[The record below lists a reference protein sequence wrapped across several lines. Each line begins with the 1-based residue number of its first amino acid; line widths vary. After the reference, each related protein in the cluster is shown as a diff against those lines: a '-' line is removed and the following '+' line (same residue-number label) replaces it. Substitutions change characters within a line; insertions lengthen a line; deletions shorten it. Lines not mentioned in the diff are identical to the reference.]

1 MSLQISNSV
10 VLVTGANRGLGRAFV
25 EALYKAGAK
34 KIYATARSLDSLQ
47 EIVSIDSD
55 RIVPLALDVTNSS
68 QIEAVAEQ
76 TGDVNLLI
84 NNAGVLAPGSLFS
97 ETTIED
103 AQWEMNVSY
112 FGSLNMTRAF
122 APILKNNGGGAIVNL
137 CSLASYVNVP
147 AFGTYS
153 AAKAA
158 LHSLTQATRAQL
170 AIQKTL
176 VIGIYPGPVD
186 TRMAEGLPLD
196 KATPAE
202 IADVLLAGIEQGTED
217 IYPDA
222 MASNVLSD
230 VGKQLKGIE
239 KEFAGMLPE

>member
-1 MSLQISNSV
+1 MNRPTV
-10 VLVTGANRGLGRAFV
+10 VITGSNRGIGLSLVNHYERLGARV
-25 EALYKAGAK
+25 
-34 KIYATARSLDSLQ
+34 YAACREVSRELSLSTAT
-47 EIVSIDSD
+47 IIDGIDVARESG
-55 RIVPLALDVTNSS
+55 VNQLADVIASNR
-68 QIEAVAEQ
+68 V
-76 TGDVNLLI
+76 DLLI

-112 FGSLNMTRAF
+112 FGSLNMIRAF